1 MLSVG
6 DYLDPSLNLYVKL
19 SVPYNGIRR
28 WDIIRCHPEGDVL
41 MDGINALI
49 IRIMREL
56 ASFLCFCH
64 VRTQREICTPEDSSP
79 HNPTMLLPDPRLPD
93 SKTEK

>member
-28 WDIIRCHPEGDVL
+28 WDIIRCRPEGDVF

-56 ASFLCFCH
+56 ASFLCFASEDTKRNLH
-64 VRTQREICTPEDSSP
+64 PRRQLSPQPNHATP
-79 HNPTMLLPDPRLPD
+79 
-93 SKTEK
+93 